1 LNKGNDTLRALIS
14 VSDKSGVE
22 NFAKEL
28 VSLGYEIISTGGT
41 YKILKDA
48 GIAVIEANEITKFPE
63 CFEGRVK
70 TLNPFIHGGILH
82 RRDKQSHLDQ
92 AKELGVEGIDL
103 VCVNLYPFKATIE
116 KTDDFEEIIEN
127 IDIGGPAMVRSA
139 AKNFDSVIIV
149 TDVADYDLVLNNLK
163 NNTNTVEFRRD
174 MMIKAYEHTAAY
186 DSMIANYM
194 NKRFNGGMGA
204 KQFIVG
210 SKVFDTRYG
219 ENPHQKGAL
228 YEFEQHLSNKF
239 ITLKGEAS
247 FNNMGDISGAAKI
260 ASAFGNEN
268 AVCIVKH
275 GNPCGFAIKDTL
287 LESYIEGLRCDPVS
301 AFGGVV
307 AVNGIVDLSLAVKMN
322 EIFLEVVFAADFTPE
337 AVEELSRKQR
347 IKLFKQGTQKLEMSN
362 DAFNF
367 KMVDGGFVYQDAD
380 FVEEDEVKNSELKS
394 TREAT
399 AQEKKDMEIAYKVA
413 SLTKSNCVVYVKNSA
428 MVAVG
433 MGMTSRVDA
442 AKAALRKAEDL
453 GIDVS
458 GSVLA
463 SEAFFPFRDSIDAA
477 QEAGVKCVIE
487 PGGSIRDD
495 EIIEAANEFGM
506 ALYFS
511 GKRHFLH

>member
-1 LNKGNDTLRALIS
+1 MRALIS

-28 VSLGYEIISTGGT
+28 VKLGYEIISTGGT
-41 YKILKDA
+41 YKALQNA
-48 GIAVIEANEITKFPE
+48 GIAVIEANEVTKFPE

-139 AKNFDSVIIV
+139 AKNHDSVIIV
-149 TDVADYDLVLNNLK
+149 TDVVDYDLVLNNLK
-163 NNTNTVEFRRD
+163 NDTNTQEFRRD

-186 DSMIANYM
+186 DAMIANYM
-194 NKRFNGGMGA
+194 NKRFNNGMGA

-210 SKVFDTRYG
+210 EKVFDTRYG

-228 YEFEQHLSNKF
+228 YEFDKHLSNKF

-260 ASAFGNEN
+260 ASAFGDDN

-287 LESYIEGLRCDPVS
+287 LESYIEALRCDPIS

-307 AVNGIVDLSLAVKMN
+307 AVNGIVDLDLAVKMN
-322 EIFLEVVFAADFTPE
+322 EIFLEVVFAADFTEE
-337 AVEELSRKQR
+337 AEQELNKKKR
-347 IKLFKQGTQKLEMSN
+347 IKLFKQGTTKLEMAN

-367 KMVDGGFVYQDAD
+367 KIVDGGFVYQDAD
-380 FVEEDEVKNSELKS
+380 KVEDDEVKNSELKS
-394 TREAT
+394 KRAAT
-399 AQEKKDMEIAYKVA
+399 EQEVKDMEIAYKVA

-495 EIIEAANEFGM
+495 EIIAAADEFGM

>member
-1 LNKGNDTLRALIS
+1 MRALIS
-14 VSDKSGVE
+14 VSDKNGVE
-22 NFAKEL
+22 EFAKEL

-41 YKILKDA
+41 YKKLQDA
-48 GIAVIEANEITKFPE
+48 KINVIEANEVTKFPE

-70 TLNPFIHGGILH
+70 TLNPYIHGGILH
-82 RRDKQSHLDQ
+82 RRDKQSHIQ
-92 AKELGVEGIDL
+92 EAEELGVQGIDL
-103 VCVNLYPFKATIE
+103 VCVNLYPFKATIQSTNDYE
-116 KTDDFEEIIEN
+116 DIIEN

-139 AKNFDSVIIV
+139 AKNHQSVIIV
-149 TDVADYDLVLNNLK
+149 TDIIDYDLVLNNIK
-163 NNTNTVEFRRD
+163 NNKNTFEFRRD
-174 MMIKAYEHTAAY
+174 MMIKAFEHTASY

-194 NKRFNGGMGA
+194 NKRFNNGMGA
-204 KQFIVG
+204 KQFITG

-219 ENPHQKGAL
+219 ENPHQKGSL
-228 YEFEQHLSNKF
+228 YEFDNHLSNKF

-260 ASAFGNEN
+260 ASAFQDQN

-287 LESYIEGLRCDPVS
+287 LEAYNEALKCDPIS

-307 AVNGIVDLSLAVKMN
+307 AVNGIVDLPLAIKMN
-322 EIFLEVVFAADFTPE
+322 EIFLEVVYAADFTPE
-337 AVEELSRKQR
+337 AEKELNKKKR
-347 IKLFKQGTQKLEMSN
+347 IKLFMQGTKKLELSN
-362 DAFNF
+362 EDFNF
-367 KMVDGGFVYQDAD
+367 KIIDGGFVYQEAD
-380 FVEEDEVKNSELKS
+380 KIQLDEVNNSELKS
-394 TREAT
+394 ENEAT
-399 AQEKKDMEIAYKVA
+399 QQEKKDMEIAYKLA

-458 GSVLA
+458 GSSLA

-477 QEAGVKCVIE
+477 KEAGVRCVIE

-495 EIIEAANEFGM
+495 EIIKAANEFGM

-511 GKRHFLH
+511 NKRHFLH

>member
-1 LNKGNDTLRALIS
+1 MRALIS

-28 VSLGYEIISTGGT
+28 VTLGYEIISTGGT

-70 TLNPFIHGGILH
+70 TLNPYIHGGILH

-260 ASAFGNEN
+260 ASAFGNDN

-287 LESYIEGLRCDPVS
+287 LESYIEALRCDPVS

-307 AVNGIVDLSLAVKMN
+307 AVNGIVDLPLAVKMN

>member
-1 LNKGNDTLRALIS
+1 MRALIS

-22 NFAKEL
+22 NFAREL
-28 VSLGYEIISTGGT
+28 VGLGYEIISTGGT
-41 YKILKDA
+41 YKALQNA
-48 GIAVIEANEITKFPE
+48 GIAVIEANEVTKFPE

-194 NKRFNGGMGA
+194 NKRFNNGMGA

-210 SKVFDTRYG
+210 EKVFDTRYG

-228 YEFEQHLSNKF
+228 YEFDKHLSNKF

-260 ASAFGNEN
+260 ASAFGDDN

-287 LESYIEGLRCDPVS
+287 LESYTEALRCDPIS

-307 AVNGIVDLSLAVKMN
+307 AVNGIVDLDLAVKMN

-337 AVEELSRKQR
+337 AEQELNKKQR
-347 IKLFKQGTQKLEMSN
+347 IKLFKQGTTKLEMAN

-367 KMVDGGFVYQDAD
+367 KIVDGGFVYQDAD

-394 TREAT
+394 KRAAT
-399 AQEKKDMEIAYKVA
+399 EQEVKDMEIAYKVA

-495 EIIEAANEFGM
+495 EIIAAADEFGM

-511 GKRHFLH
+511 NKRHFLH

>member
-28 VSLGYEIISTGGT
+28 VTLGYEIISTGGT

-70 TLNPFIHGGILH
+70 TLNPYIHGGILH

-260 ASAFGNEN
+260 ASAFGNDN

-287 LESYIEGLRCDPVS
+287 LESYTEALRCDPVS

-307 AVNGIVDLSLAVKMN
+307 AVNGIVDLPLAVKMN

-495 EIIEAANEFGM
+495 EIIQAANEFGM